1 MSKNDFSPFQFLNE
15 FLSKDSEVE
24 DTAEIKE
31 LVLEHLKLL
40 KKNFNWYFPEE
51 ESEAFRLLKWVVNPF
66 IFTLSEQELLDIC
79 NDINLE
85 EIFKKN
91 EKEYFWIF
99 LCKEGTA
106 IAKEALKL
114 LCQFPN
120 TYLCETAFS
129 VLTTIKNK
137 HRSCLQSLYMCMRN
151 ALSNEQPQ
159 FTKIVKEIQEQPSY

>member
-1 MSKNDFSPFQFLNE
+1 MNE
-15 FLSKDSEVE
+15 FLCEDSKTE

-31 LVLEHLKLL
+31 FVLEYLKLL
-40 KKNFNWYFPEE
+40 QKNFSRYFLEE

-66 IFTLSEQELLDIC
+66 IFTMLQQEELLDIC
-79 NDINLE
+79 SDIHLE
-85 EIFKKN
+85 EIFEKN
-91 EKEYFWIF
+91 TNEYFWTF

-106 IAKEALKL
+106 MAKEALKL

-137 HRSCLQSLYMCMRN
+137 HRSCLKSVDMCMRN
-151 ALSNEQPQ
+151 A
-159 FTKIVKEIQEQPSY
+159 